1 MLGATG
7 TATGAL
13 ATMIAAGGFFGG
25 AGPPAAPP
33 RKVRATLD
41 GAVFDEWPSENG
53 DSWSEGAA
61 HVEPECNW
69 WNGSVTF
76 TSELC
81 SHFSL
86 SRMASNSAGR
96 AIERAVRCAA
106 WHETECVLSP
116 EVGVSIPAAF
126 VYDPGGVGMRMIIA
140 PRLLPAVALE
150 DLPPGATPV
159 DSPDVR
165 TVRVHDVTE
174 GTNGR
179 VLELNYTTRIEFL
192 PGGSRAPVSET
203 LSGSDSYCVQ
213 LLRAA
218 FSEEC
223 WRNLD

>member
-1 MLGATG
+1 MIGATG

-13 ATMIAAGGFFGG
+13 ATVLAAGGLFGG
-25 AGPPAAPP
+25 GTPPPP
-33 RKVRATLD
+33 PPKVGATVD
-41 GAVFDEWPSENG
+41 GAVFDEWASEAN
-53 DSWSEGAA
+53 DHYWSEGAA
-61 HVEPECNW
+61 GVEPECRW

-76 TSELC
+76 TSDLC

-106 WHETECVLSP
+106 WHETECILSP

-126 VYDPGGVGMRMIIA
+126 VYDPEGTGMRMIIA
-140 PRLLPAVALE
+140 PRMLPPLQHR
-150 DLPPGATPV
+150 DLPEGASPLAA
-159 DSPDVR
+159 PDVR
-165 TVRVHDVTE
+165 TVRVQDITE
-174 GTNGR
+174 KTNGR
-179 VLELNYTTRIEFL
+179 VLEMNYTTRIEFL

-203 LSGSDSYCVQ
+203 LTGSDSYCVQ

-218 FSEEC
+218 FSEDC